1 MCNCKNEFL
10 EAVKGKDILC
20 ALIDYN
26 KDYWDEDAKKNSVL
40 KVGFTETDFNL
51 FLESLNYDYNDGYGG
66 QEVFG
71 TIWYK
76 DGTWSERGE
85 YDGSEWWEYK
95 TCPVV
100 PDNLR

>member
-20 ALIDYN
+20 ASIEYG
-26 KDYWDEDAKKNSVL
+26 KDYWDEDAKKHNVL

-51 FLESLNYDYNDGYGG
+51 FLESLNYEYDSGYGG

-71 TIWYK
+71 FIWYK

-95 TCPVV
+95 SCPVV